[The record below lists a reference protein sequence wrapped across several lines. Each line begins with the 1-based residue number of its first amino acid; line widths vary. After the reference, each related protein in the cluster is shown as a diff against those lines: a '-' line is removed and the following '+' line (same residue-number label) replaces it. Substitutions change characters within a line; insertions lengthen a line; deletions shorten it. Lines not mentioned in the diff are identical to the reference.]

1 MGRFVNGDVFPATGQ
16 GILGNNMFAYC
27 GNNPVSRIDSSGQFF
42 FTVLGAVVGA
52 AFGALDAAIQKKSP
66 EEFKAAI
73 VSGAISGAVSGAAA
87 DVLSFTGATVG
98 AAICVMAIA
107 SGSGSA
113 IGSIYEYSTTGDRK
127 IDSQERAEM
136 AKGILFDAAVGGLF
150 AYMGGP
156 VASQLDKIAKKG
168 FAAVAKTFYTQE
180 AKNTIGNLAEEALT
194 TVTAGMIEF
203 TGMVFKRMWNQSV
216 EMWFD

>member
-1 MGRFVNGDVFPATGQ
+1 
-16 GILGNNMFAYC
+16 
-27 GNNPVSRIDSSGQFF
+27 
-42 FTVLGAVVGA
+42 
-52 AFGALDAAIQKKSP
+52 
-66 EEFKAAI
+66 
-73 VSGAISGAVSGAAA
+73 
-87 DVLSFTGATVG
+87 
-98 AAICVMAIA
+98 
-107 SGSGSA
+107 
-113 IGSIYEYSTTGDRK
+113 
-127 IDSQERAEM
+127 M

-168 FAAVAKTFYTQE
+168 FAAVAKTIYSQA
-180 AKNTIGNLAEEALT
+180 AKNTIGNMAEEALT